1 MGDLNCNLASPT
13 FDTNMSL
20 LTSIANVNSLH
31 QLIREP
37 TRITSSSS
45 TLIDLIFTNCLD
57 KVVCSGVSHVGISDH
72 NLVYVYCKTLY
83 RPIRSGHE
91 TVTYR
96 KFKNFRSESFRNDIA
111 SQSWDD
117 LLMFEDPNDMWLAW
131 KTLFLSVVDKH
142 APIRTK
148 RVRSSKCA
156 WVTPQLKRYMHERDK
171 LKKNT
176 H

>member
-45 TLIDLIFTNCLD
+45 TLIDLIFTNCPD
-57 KVVCSGVSHVGISDH
+57 KLVCSGVFHVGISDPT
-72 NLVYVYCKTLY
+72 LVYVYRKLC
-83 RPIRSGHE
+83 IDRSGSGHK
-91 TVTYR
+91 TVSYR
-96 KFKNFRSESFRNDIA
+96 KLKNFRSESFRNDIA